1 MPKYLFWV
9 AAVTLGLLAPPAAA
23 APPAGAGDW
32 TGELSATL
40 LAPLPARP
48 TFDVVIYD
56 DTKENLAFRQ
66 AFLDALTRAGYQV
79 GDKAAYTFSF
89 ATSVTWKQKHLKELQ
104 TEAVRKH
111 PVESGET
118 TVPVGRE
125 TEPWAEPE
133 AMMFGDRRTTP
144 PLVAPRISNTENDRL
159 DISVT
164 LRDEASGKVVWIAD
178 LALPLL
184 EEDRPRI
191 VRSIIGPII
200 GAIGRNANHE
210 PFQVK

>member
-1 MPKYLFWV
+1 MPKYLFKV
-9 AAVTLGLLAPPAAA
+9 VAVTLGLLALPAAA
-23 APPAGAGDW
+23 APAASDW

-40 LAPLPARP
+40 LSPLSARP

-56 DTKENLAFRQ
+56 DTKDNLAFRRT
-66 AFLDALTRAGYQV
+66 FLDALARAGYQV
-79 GDKAAYTFSF
+79 GENAPYVFSF
-89 ATSVTWKQKHLKELQ
+89 ATSVTWQQKRLKELQ
-104 TEAVRKH
+104 AERVRKH
-111 PVESGET
+111 PVESGES

-125 TEPWAEPE
+125 TEPWADPE
-133 AMMFGDRRTTP
+133 TMMFGDRRTTP

-164 LRDEASGKVVWIAD
+164 LRDERSGKVVWIAD

-200 GAIGRNANHE
+200 GAIGRNASHE
-210 PFQVK
+210 TFQVK